1 MKPPMTSDQPSL
13 DTSITI
19 DDFRASGYDN
29 VLRDEA
35 GTDSWA
41 LSERLSIAAKAADE
55 EGRTKV
61 GGVLHLLARV
71 TSMMLTPEDKTTP
84 FQPWAQFGG
93 RRSSIP
99 TDFTDDDVTLFAS
112 VVATVEHPQ
121 LRARL
126 ADLVWVRDRKRGIA
140 MVPLAIDAYCDSPL
154 VADTWFSGG
163 RDGWSRALSL
173 ALTIRDSAR
182 VTSIEAA
189 LVGATLAD
197 HGHGYVPL
205 EISRILLDN
214 RLGAAVRGDIAARLE
229 ALAEANAESGRYRQ
243 AVKYFGA
250 AGKWYARE
258 NTREK
263 AISMTVRAASCWEI
277 EGDALVGMGALHSY
291 ENAIKQLRTVPAPDR
306 AAHAADATITKLMG
320 KVSEAGQAALGQM
333 QMVRSDSQD
342 ITELVNMAIAAIS
355 DQDPLD
361 ALAAFAEIYCG
372 ASVQTIRKN
381 AQANLDMSLF
391 GRLFSSSVISAQ
403 GNTIARQPAA
413 DGDASGAALWADMV
427 RDYKIL
433 IGLVVH
439 SGIAPALTAMQMQH
453 VFTIWDMEALCDA
466 SPFVPPDRA
475 TLVAQGL
482 YAGYCGDL
490 VQAVHILVPQVEHI
504 VRTHLQHGGAITTTT
519 SKEGI
524 VMENGMSTL
533 VKLPQMAEVFGDDL
547 TFELTALFCDQNG
560 PNLRNEVAHG
570 LISRHACESDAGVYA
585 WWFVFSLMFKT
596 FWQAQQ
602 ELAPTVSGAPVA
614 SSDKPENRG
623 SEGNGSISR

>member
-1 MKPPMTSDQPSL
+1 MKAHMTTDQPSL
-13 DTSITI
+13 HTSITV

-29 VLRDEA
+29 VLRDEV

-41 LSERLSIAAKAADE
+41 LSQRLGIAAKAADE
-55 EGRTKV
+55 EGRTKD
-61 GGVLHLLARV
+61 GDVLHLLARV

-84 FQPWAQFGG
+84 FQPWAQFGD
-93 RRSSIP
+93 RRSPIP

-112 VVATVEHPQ
+112 VVATVEQPQ

-126 ADLVWVRDRKRGIA
+126 ADLVWVRNRKLGIA
-140 MVPLAIDAYCDSPL
+140 TVPLAIDAYCESPL
-154 VADTWFSGG
+154 DADTWFAGG
-163 RDGWSRALSL
+163 REGWSRALSL
-173 ALTIRDSAR
+173 ALTIRDAAR
-182 VTSIEAA
+182 ITSIEAA
-189 LVGATLAD
+189 LVGAALAD

-214 RLGAAVRGDIAARLE
+214 RLGAAMHGDIAARLE
-229 ALAEANAESGRYRQ
+229 ALAEANAASARYRQ
-243 AVKYFGA
+243 AVNYFGA

-258 NTREK
+258 RSREK
-263 AISMTVRAASCWEI
+263 AISMTVRAATCWEI
-277 EGDALVGMGALHSY
+277 EGDALVGLGALHSY
-291 ENAIKQLRTVPAPDR
+291 ENAIKHLRTVPVPDR
-306 AAHAADATITKLMG
+306 AVHAADTTITLLMG
-320 KVSEAGQAALGQM
+320 KVSAAGQAALAQM
-333 QMVRSDSQD
+333 QTVQFGSQD

-355 DQDPLD
+355 DKEPLD
-361 ALAAFAEIYCG
+361 ALAAFAQIYGG

-381 AQANLDMSLF
+381 AQVHLDKSLF

-413 DGDASGAALWADMV
+413 DGDVSGAALWADMV

-439 SGIAPALTAMQMQH
+439 SGIAPALSAMQMQH

-466 SPFVPPDRA
+466 SPFVPPERA
-475 TLVAQGL
+475 MLVAQGL

-504 VRTHLQHGGAITTTT
+504 VRTHLQYGGAITTTT

-570 LISRHACESDAGVYA
+570 LVTRYACESDAGLYA

-602 ELAPTVSGAPVA
+602 ELAPVASGAPVA
-614 SSDKPENRG
+614 SSDKPEHIS
-623 SEGNGSISR
+623 SEGD

>member
-1 MKPPMTSDQPSL
+1 MKAHMTTEQQSL
-13 DTSITI
+13 DTSITV

-29 VLRDEA
+29 VLRDEVS
-35 GTDSWA
+35 TDSWA
-41 LSERLSIAAKAADE
+41 LSQRLSIAAKAADE
-55 EGRTKV
+55 EGRTKD
-61 GGVLHLLARV
+61 GGVMHLLARA

-84 FQPWAQFGG
+84 FQPWAQFGD
-93 RRSSIP
+93 RRSPIP
-99 TDFTDDDVTLFAS
+99 ADFTDDDVALFAS
-112 VVATVEHPQ
+112 VVVTVEHAQ

-126 ADLVWVRDRKRGIA
+126 ADLVWVRDRKLGIA
-140 MVPLAIDAYCDSPL
+140 MVPLAIDAYCESPL
-154 VADTWFSGG
+154 DVATWFAGG
-163 RDGWSRALSL
+163 RAGWSRALSL
-173 ALTIRDSAR
+173 ALTIKDTAR
-182 VTSIEAA
+182 IASIEAA
-189 LVGATLAD
+189 LVTAALAE
-197 HGHGYVPL
+197 HELGYIPL
-205 EISRILLDN
+205 HISHILLDN
-214 RLGAAVRGDIAARLE
+214 RLGADMRGDIAARLE
-229 ALAEANAESGRYRQ
+229 ALGDAEAALGRYRH
-243 AVKYFGA
+243 AINYFGA
-250 AGKWYARE
+250 AGKWHARAGM
-258 NTREK
+258 REK
-263 AISMTVRAASCWEI
+263 AIAMTVRAASCWEI
-277 EGDALVGMGALHSY
+277 QGDAMVGMVALHSY
-291 ENAIKQLRTVPAPDR
+291 ENAIKQLRTVPVPDR
-306 AAHAADATITKLMG
+306 AVHAADTTITSLMV
-320 KVSEAGQAALGQM
+320 KVSEAGQAALAQM
-333 QMVRSDSQD
+333 QTVQSGSQD

-355 DQDPLD
+355 DKDPLD
-361 ALAAFAEIYCG
+361 ALAAFAQIYGG

-381 AQANLDMSLF
+381 AQANLEKNLFSRLF
-391 GRLFSSSVISAQ
+391 GSSVISAQ

-427 RDYKIL
+427 RNYKIL

-504 VRTHLQHGGAITTTT
+504 VRAHLQHGGAITTTT

-623 SEGNGSISR
+623 SEGN